1 MIIDKNILNAA
12 NILVSDDPYSPGM
25 IVRKMKDGIVEV
37 YAINGYFGIKITCGS
52 YPHED
57 YPVLADENF
66 DYSEVEDFCVE
77 IALKE
82 VEQIKKIHKKSHIP
96 ILNSIF
102 ISEAYDS
109 HKEEGFALTTDLS
122 STSKIKF
129 TCKNGKEGF
138 DRINY
143 FIEKSY
149 ANESKLT
156 ITNFNPFYMCELL
169 KCMNDIL
176 GISKKKYVAVTLST
190 GEAEYDPI
198 RLKLEKDG
206 IVVEGFL
213 MPCVK

>member
-12 NILVSDDPYSPGM
+12 NILVSDDLYAPGM
-25 IVRKMKDGIVEV
+25 IIRKMKDGVVEV
-37 YAINGYFGIKITCGS
+37 YAANGYFGIKITCGS
-52 YPHED
+52 HPHED
-57 YPVLADENF
+57 YPVLPDENF
-66 DYSEVEDFCVE
+66 DYSEVDDFCVE
-77 IALKE
+77 IPKE
-82 VEQIKKIHKKSHIP
+82 SVEQIKKIHKKNYIP

-102 ISEAYDS
+102 ISEVYDPNR
-109 HKEEGFALTTDLS
+109 EEGFALATDLS

-143 FIEKSY
+143 FIEKAQ
-149 ANESKLT
+149 ANESLRT

-176 GISKKKYVAVTLST
+176 GINKKKYVAVTLST
-190 GEAEYDPI
+190 GETEYDPM
-198 RLKLEKDG
+198 RLKFEKDG
-206 IVVEGFL
+206 VVVEGFL